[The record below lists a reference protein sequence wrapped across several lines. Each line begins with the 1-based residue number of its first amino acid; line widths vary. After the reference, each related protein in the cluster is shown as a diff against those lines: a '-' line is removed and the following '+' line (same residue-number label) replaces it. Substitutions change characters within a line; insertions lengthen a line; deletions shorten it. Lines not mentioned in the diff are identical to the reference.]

1 VSVSNYT
8 TMSRQR
14 QPSGRSN
21 SYSSTTSVIPSRP
34 LRLALIPEESTTSTS
49 TSTSNKIEIS
59 NDLRRP
65 DRVVNTGAGRTL
77 QEGMESG
84 RSSVRGDL
92 ASSRL
97 STYREVGAAF
107 SDRPWRAPSV
117 QVSY

>member
-1 VSVSNYT
+1 MSVGNYT

-34 LRLALIPEESTTSTS
+34 LRLALIPEESTTS

-117 QVSY
+117 QVS

>member
-1 VSVSNYT
+1 M
-8 TMSRQR
+8 MSRQR

-34 LRLALIPEESTTSTS
+34 LRLALIPEESTTS

-117 QVSY
+117 QVS

>member
-34 LRLALIPEESTTSTS
+34 LRLALIPEESTTS

-117 QVSY
+117 QVS

>member
-1 VSVSNYT
+1 MSVSNYI

-14 QPSGRSN
+14 QPSGHSN

-34 LRLALIPEESTTSTS
+34 LRLALIPEESTTS

-117 QVSY
+117 QVS